1 MKPRTKFIIGAIA
14 AITTFGTLA
23 ATVGH
28 QRHHGRCDNHQ
39 CHAEQS
45 TPEVNQP

>member
-14 AITTFGTLA
+14 AVITFGTLA

-28 QRHHGRCDNHQ
+28 HRQHGRCHNNQ
-39 CHAEQS
+39 CHTEQS
-45 TPEVNQP
+45 TPEANQP